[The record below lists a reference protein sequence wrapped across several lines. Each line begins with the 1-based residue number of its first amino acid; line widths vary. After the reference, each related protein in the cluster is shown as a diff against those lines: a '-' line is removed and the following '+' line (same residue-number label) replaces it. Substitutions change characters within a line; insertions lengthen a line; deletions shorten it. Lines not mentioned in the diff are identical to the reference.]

1 MNFKQ
6 LQLNYSKLSLLSI
19 LKILKKRML
28 YKIPII
34 VLGRVNTKLFSFIP
48 SQLSVAKLQT
58 ATKLGGMK
66 TISKKFR

>member
-1 MNFKQ
+1 
-6 LQLNYSKLSLLSI
+6 
-19 LKILKKRML
+19 ML

-66 TISKKFR
+66 TTSKKFR

>member
-1 MNFKQ
+1 
-6 LQLNYSKLSLLSI
+6 
-19 LKILKKRML
+19 ML
-28 YKIPII
+28 YKIPIF